1 MFEKHFYEI
10 YSNNWILSQINTQT
24 SEIKIITVDVVLV
37 ESSHKNLLCKKCQK
51 LCFKKYNGNDMS
63 CLLCPNNCEHII
75 YFKEYQIQPK
85 FILMKIEDFQKQI
98 FYNYKSLDENLNQI
112 NDLNNNRIELLNK
125 YKGIKTYIESKNIK
139 FEYPF
144 EK

>member
-1 MFEKHFYEI
+1 M
-10 YSNNWILSQINTQT
+10 
-24 SEIKIITVDVVLV
+24 
-37 ESSHKNLLCKKCQK
+37 
-51 LCFKKYNGNDMS
+51 LCFKEYNGNDMS

-75 YFKEYQIQPK
+75 DFKEYQVQAK
-85 FILMKIEDFQKQI
+85 YLSMKIEDFQKQI

-125 YKGIKTYIESKNIK
+125 YKKIKTNIESKNIK

-144 EK
+144 EKLITDMKNFISREKNELTIKKIDELNEIIKHISLNQKNQKNKKDYKL